1 VPAFCAICGKCASG
15 GERNGC
21 ETARDIA
28 KKKLRRTLHRDE
40 ILCWEIN
47 LMRRPPKSILV
58 SALCAG
64 TFLGLAGGYA
74 GAAEPAPTPPPANW
88 WDTFTIGG
96 TVETGITA
104 NPDNPGDNLNFG
116 HLFTSNANTLLL
128 NQILLTAQR
137 PLDPKAT
144 GYDFG
149 FKLQGMYGS
158 DARYTHYL
166 GEGEYWINELNQI
179 TPVEAWAAA
188 HLPWLFSGGIDVKAG
203 QFVTLEGAETIDPT
217 TNYLYSHS
225 YIFNFGIPFVH
236 TGIMTIWH
244 VDPLVDIYAGITT
257 GVNTTFGDRNV
268 AHPSFHGGIGL
279 NLFDGS
285 LGILATTHIGP
296 ENPNTPI
303 GIAAC
308 GGCNPGNTLRFL
320 NDITATWKIND
331 SWTLITDLN
340 YIHDDGGVQPSGYGG
355 AQYVVYTVND
365 WLKAVGRV
373 EVWRDNS
380 NFFVA
385 AFPGNFDFVNVE
397 HGFPNTAI
405 PGAGPTTYFEISGG
419 LNISPALPK
428 DTPLFKSVTFRPEV
442 RYDASLN
449 GTTPFDGQ
457 SVPGGRGFP
466 GFGAGTKSSQ
476 FTFGGDLIAKF

>member
-1 VPAFCAICGKCASG
+1 MP
-15 GERNGC
+15 
-21 ETARDIA
+21 
-28 KKKLRRTLHRDE
+28 
-40 ILCWEIN
+40 
-47 LMRRPPKSILV
+47 RPPKSIHV
-58 SALCAG
+58 PALCAC
-64 TFLGLAGGYA
+64 TFLGLSGLAH
-74 GAAEPAPTPPPANW
+74 AAEPAPTPPPANW

-96 TVETGITA
+96 TVEAGVTLNG
-104 NPDNPGDNLNFG
+104 DNPADGLNFG
-116 HLFTSNANTLLL
+116 HLFTDKANTPLL

-149 FKLQGMYGS
+149 FKVQLMYGS

-166 GEGEYWINELNQI
+166 GEGEYWINELNQF
-179 TPVEAWAAA
+179 TPVEAWVTA
-188 HLPWLFSGGIDVKAG
+188 HTPWLFSGGIDVKAG

-225 YIFNFGIPFVH
+225 YIFNFGIPLVH
-236 TGIMTIWH
+236 TGIMTISH
-244 VDPLVDIYAGITT
+244 VDPLVDIYAGVTT

-279 NLFDGS
+279 NLLDGNLTI
-285 LGILATTHIGP
+285 LGTTHIGP

-303 GIAAC
+303 GIMGC
-308 GGCNPGNTLRFL
+308 GGCNPENTLRFL

-385 AFPGNFDFVNVE
+385 AYPGNFDFVNFE

-405 PGAGPTTYFEISGG
+405 PGAAPTTYFEITGG

-428 DTPLFKSVTFRPEV
+428 ETPLIKSITFRPEV
-442 RYDASLN
+442 RYDTSLN
-449 GTTPFDGQ
+449 GTTPFDGA